1 MNAEATPISITK
13 QDQER
18 LEGLLNSKEVKSLP
32 GLDALRDELDRASVV
47 AADAIS
53 ADIVTMNSTVSFIDE
68 DTSMESQLSLV
79 YPHSAGRAGTV
90 SILAPVGSALLGLT
104 VGQSIAWQTPGGKT
118 LQLKVTA
125 VTNQP
130 EAQKQFHR

>member
-1 MNAEATPISITK
+1 MNAEATPISITE

-18 LEGLLNSKEVKSLP
+18 LEGLLRSKEVKSLP
-32 GLDALRDELDRASVV
+32 GLDALRDELDRANVV
-47 AADAIS
+47 AANAIP
-53 ADIVTMNSTVSFIDE
+53 ADVVTMNSTVRFIDE
-68 DTSMESQLSLV
+68 NTSMESELSLV

-90 SILAPVGSALLGLT
+90 SVLAPVGSALLGLS

-118 LQLKVTA
+118 LQLKVIA